1 VSGLLAFLQVL
12 RVLQYEPQKLK
23 KVTAITWGYLDGLF
37 GLLGTFENRH
47 PRIAAFC
54 KKSEPRQIGRDDDST
69 PVTLIGGEA

>member
-23 KVTAITWGYLDGLF
+23 KITAIACGYLDGLF
-37 GLLGTFENRH
+37 GLLGTFEHRH

-54 KKSEPRQIGRDDDST
+54 KRSGHKQIAMDSRSS
-69 PVTLIGGEA
+69 VTLNGGEA